1 MGVAVSTFGLTGLIA
16 KGYGTICWGFLFV
29 YLTPMLAIGIY
40 KIAKSGK

>member
-29 YLTPMLAIGIY
+29 YVPMLTIGIY

>member
-1 MGVAVSTFGLTGLIA
+1 MSMPRSKT

-29 YLTPMLAIGIY
+29 YVIPMLTIGIY

>member
-29 YLTPMLAIGIY
+29 IPMLTIGIY